1 MTIQRKED
9 YKVMS
14 IHFNESNQVTIR
26 GEIASPFVFKY
37 ETHGTRLYKADVKVK
52 RTSDAIDTLP
62 LVISENKF
70 NVTEDFTGE
79 FVLINGQYR
88 SYNRKD
94 GKKRR
99 LELFIFGKEI
109 ELLAIEPDGA
119 EANYIFLDGYICKEP
134 VYRETPFGR
143 RITDLLL
150 AVNRPYGKLDYI
162 PCICWG
168 KAAGLAAEFEVGENV
183 QLTGRIQSREY
194 MKKLTETGAEK
205 RIAYEVS
212 VKSILHLDEE
222 ENTKK

>member
-14 IHFNESNQVTIR
+14 VDFIESNQVTIR
-26 GEIASPFVFKY
+26 GEIATPFEFSY
-37 ETHGTRLYKADVKVK
+37 ETQGARFYKADVKVK
-52 RTSDAIDTLP
+52 RNSDAVDTLP
-62 LVISENKF
+62 LVIPEKLF
-70 NVTEDFTGE
+70 DVTEDFTGE

-88 SYNRKD
+88 SYNRQE
-94 GKKRR
+94 GEKRR

-109 ELLAIEPDGA
+109 ELLALEPDSV
-119 EANYIFLDGYICKEP
+119 EANTIFLDGYICKKP

-150 AVNRPYGKLDYI
+150 AVNRPYGKSDYI

-168 KAAGLAAEFEVGENV
+168 KDARLAAEIEVGENV

-194 MKKLTETGAEK
+194 MKKLTGTEAEK
-205 RIAYEVS
+205 RIVYEVS
-212 VKSILHLDEE
+212 VKSILHFDEE

>member
-14 IHFNESNQVTIR
+14 INFNESNQVTIR

-62 LVISENKF
+62 LVISENTF
-70 NVTEDFTGE
+70 DVTEDFTGE

-99 LELFIFGKEI
+99 IELFIFGKEI

-150 AVNRPYGKLDYI
+150 AVNRPYGNSDYI

-183 QLTGRIQSREY
+183 QLIGRIQSREY
-194 MKKLTETGAEK
+194 MKKLTGTEAEK

-212 VKSILHLDEE
+212 VESILHLDEE

>member
-1 MTIQRKED
+1 
-9 YKVMS
+9 MS
-14 IHFNESNQVTIR
+14 INFNESNQVTIR
-26 GEIASPFVFKY
+26 GEIASPFVFNY

-52 RTSDAIDTLP
+52 RTSDAIDILP
-62 LVISENKF
+62 LAIPENLF
-70 NVTEDFTGE
+70 DVTEDFTGE

-88 SYNRKD
+88 SYNRQE
-94 GKKRR
+94 GEKRR

-109 ELLAIEPDGA
+109 ELLALEPDSV
-119 EANYIFLDGYICKEP
+119 EANTIFLDGYICKKP

-150 AVNRPYGKLDYI
+150 AVNRPYGKSDYI

-168 KAAGLAAEFEVGENV
+168 KDARLAAEFEVGENV

-194 MKKLTETGAEK
+194 MKKLTETEAEK